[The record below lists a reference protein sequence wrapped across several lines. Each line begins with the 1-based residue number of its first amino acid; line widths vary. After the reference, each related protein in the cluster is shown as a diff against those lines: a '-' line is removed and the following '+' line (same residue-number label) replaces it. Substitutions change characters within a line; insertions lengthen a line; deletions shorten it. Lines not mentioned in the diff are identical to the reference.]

1 MPRARCARRWG
12 NGRRGLPSKPRYW
25 AMCDHL
31 RTDLPLAALAMA
43 IAARRPSRPDPPI
56 CLGRVSQTDA
66 TRRLAVAKL
75 TAIDNAPMESFFHIL
90 KTEFVH
96 HRRYATRAEATR
108 DIFAHI
114 EGFYNRNASPL
125 RHRLHQPARD
135 RAKGSLTLSIF
146 SGEAQLAPDARAQ
159 TETPKGYTGAYAPA
173 GTPPPHTLQIRCLRW
188 LHQPARDRA
197 KGSLTLSIFRGKLS

>member
-1 MPRARCARRWG
+1 VYGPFAHFHVLNRGGPCPDAASRFRSARAPNFVLNIRPSEIRAQGMPRARCARRWG

-31 RTDLPLAALAMA
+31 RADLPLAALAMA

-146 SGEAQLAPDARAQ
+146 
-159 TETPKGYTGAYAPA
+159 
-173 GTPPPHTLQIRCLRW
+173 
-188 LHQPARDRA
+188 
-197 KGSLTLSIFRGKLS
+197 RGKLS